1 MIELILAAFAA
12 YRIAHMIAL
21 EDGPADAFTR
31 FRTFIESRLTQE
43 SWIVRGFNCPL
54 CLSYWVSFACA
65 LGIAYLNNWFDP
77 VLFLLEWNGIA
88 GAAAAIYNLV
98 E

>member
-1 MIELILAAFAA
+1 MIELILAAFAS

-54 CLSYWVSFACA
+54 CLGFWISLVFAAA
-65 LGIAYLNNWFDP
+65 LRWGQLPLFDV
-77 VLFLLEWNGIA
+77 VLVWLGIA
-88 GAAAAIYNLV
+88 GAQTAL
-98 E
+98 ELLTE